1 MDIKLQEKYEELKDY
16 LASLGSVAVAF
27 SGGVDST
34 FLLYAA
40 REALKDEV
48 IAVTAASCSFPER
61 ERKEAEGYCEKL
73 GVRHFVVRSEELQ
86 IEGFAQ
92 NPVNR
97 CYLCKHELFGKIRD
111 LAAKQGV

>member
-1 MDIKLQEKYEELKDY
+1 MMDEGLQRKTEKLKELLLSY
-16 LASLGSVAVAF
+16 GQVAVAF

-61 ERKEAEGYCEKL
+61 EEG
-73 GVRHFVVRSEELQ
+73 R
-86 IEGFAQ
+86 
-92 NPVNR
+92 
-97 CYLCKHELFGKIRD
+97 KIRGRRTPRI
-111 LAAKQGV
+111 KGVSI